1 MHELL
6 LTWKLKIQNKNKNNE
21 YNAAD
26 HFEEETERIPEKNL
40 TYDVSSLILLS
51 SRLIKKRNLEMNNFQ
66 LWSSRLAPVVKW

>member
-6 LTWKLKIQNKNKNNE
+6 LTWKLKIQYKNKNDE

-26 HFEEETERIPEKNL
+26 HFKEETERIPENNL

-51 SRLIKKRNLEMNNFQ
+51 SR
-66 LWSSRLAPVVKW
+66 